1 MQSIICGLSNIS
13 NIIIIIILE
22 YVFIGVLSWYSH
34 LIAHHQSKVNIIAYT
49 FKESRNIYK
58 YPVGDSLKF

>member
-1 MQSIICGLSNIS
+1 M
-13 NIIIIIILE
+13 IIIILE

-34 LIAHHQSKVNIIAYT
+34 LIAQHQSKVNIIAYT